1 MFLTFANFDT
11 DSSTTFIENL
21 VFLHYKQLYRK
32 FVKDNLTTKKAKNWL
47 KLKSFSDFGLGRC
60 KIQILQGVLFKK
72 IKIRCKMMQLE
83 YSTHLKS
90 IIAHA
95 TISMQNQT
103 NVLKRI
109 DILSA
114 KSKYNLVFCA

>member
-1 MFLTFANFDT
+1 MFLIFANFNN

-32 FVKDNLTTKKAKNWL
+32 FVKDSLTTKKAKNWL
-47 KLKSFSDFGLGRC
+47 KLKSFSHFGLGRC

-72 IKIRCKMMQLE
+72 IKIRCKVMQLE

-109 DILSA
+109 DVLSA

>member
-1 MFLTFANFDT
+1 MNI
-11 DSSTTFIENL
+11 FIENL
-21 VFLHYKQLYRK
+21 VFLHYKQLYRN
-32 FVKDNLTTKKAKNWL
+32 FAKDNLTTKKKL
-47 KLKSFSDFGLGRC
+47 QLKSFSNFGLGRL
-60 KIQILQGVLFKK
+60 KIEILQGVLFKK

-109 DILSA
+109 DVLSA
-114 KSKYNLVFCA
+114 KSKYNLAFCA

>member
-1 MFLTFANFDT
+1 MFLIFANFHN

-72 IKIRCKMMQLE
+72 IIKNFLI
-83 YSTHLKS
+83 
-90 IIAHA
+90 
-95 TISMQNQT
+95 
-103 NVLKRI
+103 LKRI

-114 KSKYNLVFCA
+114 KSKYILVFCA